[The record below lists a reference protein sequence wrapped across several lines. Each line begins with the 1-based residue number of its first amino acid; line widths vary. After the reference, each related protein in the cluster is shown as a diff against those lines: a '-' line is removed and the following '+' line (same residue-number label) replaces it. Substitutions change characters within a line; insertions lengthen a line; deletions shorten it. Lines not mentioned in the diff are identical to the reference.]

1 LYYKSKIHKWGL
13 GIGLA
18 FERADAS
25 FFSPTFQSAFT
36 MKTSLLSLVTA
47 FVLFASTAAS
57 AATTDHDR
65 GPRRPSPREQARI
78 EAMQRERAYRLA
90 QQRAAERARFETMHR
105 HDHDR
110 GRDYSYNRH

>member
-1 LYYKSKIHKWGL
+1 
-13 GIGLA
+13 
-18 FERADAS
+18 
-25 FFSPTFQSAFT
+25 

-57 AATTDHDR
+57 AAAPADHDR

-90 QQRAAERARFETMHR
+90 QQRAAERARYEAMHR